1 MLPNLWEGGRGR
13 VWEFKFLYRVNLFS
27 LYYLY
32 DTNTLHAKG
41 KSRLIKYCILL
52 QKTYTICWYEK
63 KILTCT
69 WNIRFPVRT
78 TYTIPSDIIAT
89 HTCVCRFTIADH
101 GNHFRCN
108 NTMSKTF
115 ALASFIRNSVTGRF
129 RSRFCFN
136 TMKRFNGSCFNAINI
151 KNQKYHERC
160 RW

>member
-1 MLPNLWEGGRGR
+1 MIPILYMLKVKVDWLNTAFCCRRLTQY
-13 VWEFKFLYRVNLFS
+13 V
-27 LYYLY
+27 
-32 DTNTLHAKG
+32 DTK
-41 KSRLIKYCILL
+41 
-52 QKTYTICWYEK
+52 K
-63 KILTCT
+63 KIITCT

-89 HTCVCRFTIADH
+89 HTCVCRLTIADH

-136 TMKRFNGSCFNAINI
+136 TMKRFNGSCFNAINM